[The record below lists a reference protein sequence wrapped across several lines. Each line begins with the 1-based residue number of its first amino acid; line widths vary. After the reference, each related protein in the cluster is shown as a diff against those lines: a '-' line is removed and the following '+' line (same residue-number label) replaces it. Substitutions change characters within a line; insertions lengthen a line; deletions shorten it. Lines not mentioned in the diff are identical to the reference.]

1 MGAEAMEENQHLR
14 RNGAREIHADWA
26 TLIAQSVDDVSR
38 ILHSEADLLQIN
50 LTAAL
55 RMQIDYAVATFAMA
69 AALISASVCA
79 VAALVL
85 FLHQSFPG
93 WQGFP
98 WWQALAIG
106 AIVMFVVGLA
116 IRQMA
121 GRGNNLSST
130 KNNTKGMGIS
140 PILDEPGHPQERV

>member
-1 MGAEAMEENQHLR
+1 MEENLHPR
-14 RNGAREIHADWA
+14 SNGARETHADWA
-26 TLIAQSVDDVSR
+26 TLVAQSVDDVSR

-50 LTAAL
+50 LAAAL

-85 FLHQSFPG
+85 FLHQSFLG
-93 WQGFP
+93 WQSLP

-106 AIVMFVVGLA
+106 AVVMFVAGIA

-121 GRGNNLSST
+121 GRSSNNLSST
-130 KNNTKGMGIS
+130 KK
-140 PILDEPGHPQERV
+140 